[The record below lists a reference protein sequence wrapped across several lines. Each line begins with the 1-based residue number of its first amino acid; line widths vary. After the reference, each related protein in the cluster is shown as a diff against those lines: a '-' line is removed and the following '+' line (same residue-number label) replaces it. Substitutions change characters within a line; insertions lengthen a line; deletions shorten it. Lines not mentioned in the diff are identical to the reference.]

1 MDADDLVVFS
11 PCAVGLD
18 ELLKICE
25 LYAIEHDITRSVLQ
39 LCLQTEI
46 LSMYNLVISTYLD
59 AKYHIIMQKLTNILV
74 TLYQLF
80 SVTSLTSVARLN
92 TYMFREM

>member
-46 LSMYNLVISTYLD
+46 LSMYTLVISTYLD
-59 AKYHIIMQKLTNILV
+59 AKYHICRNLQISWSHYI
-74 TLYQLF
+74 
-80 SVTSLTSVARLN
+80 SCSA
-92 TYMFREM
+92 